1 MPTRDH
7 NSKLETR
14 YSKLITSRDNSLLR
28 RARSVRDGKLN
39 DLIFVEGLRLCEEAL
54 KSELRIE
61 AVIYSDHILRKDRA
75 AKSIERLT
83 AAADT
88 SATVSEKLLESVS
101 YTKTPQGVVVLASR
115 PANDEEAFAAKQTKS
130 PLLVVVHEINN
141 PVNVGAI
148 VRTAEAAGATGII
161 ATANTADPFS
171 PKALR
176 GAMGSAFRLPI
187 WSGPSFAAAVDWCR
201 SRKIHTIAADLSGS
215 SVHRDVDWRKSSA
228 IIVGR
233 ESTGLSPNE
242 VAAADAS
249 VRIPMQGAAESLNV
263 AVAAGVIL
271 FEAARQRA
279 PN

>member
-1 MPTRDH
+1 MKPAPI
-7 NSKLETR
+7 S
-14 YSKLITSRDNSLLR
+14 SRDNSLLR
-28 RARSVRDGKLN
+28 RARAVRDSEIDN
-39 DLIFVEGLRLCEEAL
+39 LIFVEGLRLCEEAL
-54 KSELRIE
+54 SSKLEIE
-61 AVIYSDHILRKDRA
+61 AVIYTDHIARKDRA
-75 AKSIERLT
+75 ASLIQNLNSLAKS
-83 AAADT
+83 
-88 SATVSEKLLESVS
+88 SAEVSEKLLESIS
-101 YTKTPQGVVVLASR
+101 YTKTPQGIVVLAAH
-115 PANDEEAFAAKQTKS
+115 PTNDESSFAVKQPKS
-130 PLLVVVHEINN
+130 PLLCILHEINN

-187 WSGPSFAAAVDWCR
+187 WSGPTFNEAVAWCH
-201 SRKIHTIAADLSGS
+201 SRKIRTIAADLSGS
-215 SVHRDVDWRKSSA
+215 ATHTDVDWRKSSA

-242 VAAADAS
+242 VTATGAS

-263 AVAAGVIL
+263 AVATGIIL

-279 PN
+279 AN